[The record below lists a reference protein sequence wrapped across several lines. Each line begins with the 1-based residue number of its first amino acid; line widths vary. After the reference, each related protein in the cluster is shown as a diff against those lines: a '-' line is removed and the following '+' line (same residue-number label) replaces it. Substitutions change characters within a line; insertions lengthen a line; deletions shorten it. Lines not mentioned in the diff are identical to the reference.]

1 MTRTSYGNG
10 GLLNTFSDQRGGGVS
25 YFTADLGYN
34 FLNSPRYRIGAF
46 VGNNFWHESYDA
58 FGCTQQATN
67 WGTCVPT
74 VPPTSTSS
82 ARTTIGIRC
91 DSAWPGRRNSPSDS
105 AFLVTWRS
113 SSRGS
118 TAKISTTCAP
128 RSS

>member
-1 MTRTSYGNG
+1 MG
-10 GLLNTFSDQRGGGVS
+10 GYSNTFSDQRGGGVS

-74 VPPTSTSS
+74 VPPTSTSQ
-82 ARTTIGIRC
+82 
-91 DSAWPGRRNSPSDS
+91 PGQRL
-105 AFLVTWRS
+105 AFAATRLGRADATHRATQPFW
-113 SSRGS
+113 
-118 TAKISTTCAP
+118 
-128 RSS
+128 